1 MKRRIYSEATG
12 GDERVRKDPRIENH
26 GFEDFNESWAS
37 PELGSLPYSG
47 IDASPYTAS
56 LTPLHSPETPS
67 LDQVF
72 PPQMVDEFTHLDPL
86 FGAYSPAL
94 GHLPLPRSS
103 VSTTLSEGYSLSS
116 MAPSPYLHANVWPP
130 HVAPTTFLPTPP
142 TATDQYSSDEESTTS
157 STNRKSS
164 KSSAKRQPTQL
175 RTASRAPKKRSQLA
189 QRPAEST
196 EDVKARA
203 AHNQVEQ
210 QYRKRLNGYFEKLL
224 EVLPEGE
231 AGERR
236 VSKAE
241 VLDLAR
247 RRIKVLEKEM
257 AGLQKERKELR
268 GRICGLERTIGQM

>member
-1 MKRRIYSEATG
+1 M
-12 GDERVRKDPRIENH
+12 GDE
-26 GFEDFNESWAS
+26 FA
-37 PELGSLPYSG
+37 
-47 IDASPYTAS
+47 
-56 LTPLHSPETPS
+56 
-67 LDQVF
+67 
-72 PPQMVDEFTHLDPL
+72 HLDPL
-86 FGAYSPAL
+86 FGGYSPAL

-103 VSTTLSEGYSLSS
+103 ISTTLSEGYTLNS
-116 MAPSPYLHANVWPP
+116 MAPSPYLHSSMWPS

-142 TATDQYSSDEESTTS
+142 MATDQYSSDEDS
-157 STNRKSS
+157 SSSSSKRKSS
-164 KSSAKRQPTQL
+164 KSSSTTKRQPTQL
-175 RTASRAPKKRSQLA
+175 RTASRAPKKRSALTA
-189 QRPAEST
+189 RPAEST

-236 VSKAE
+236 VSKAD

-247 RRIKVLEKEM
+247 RRIKLLEKEM
-257 AGLQKERKELR
+257 SSLQKERKELR

>member
-1 MKRRIYSEATG
+1 MKRRLYAEATG
-12 GDERVRKDPRIENH
+12 GDERVRKDPRIESR

-37 PELGSLPYSG
+37 PELGSIPFSG
-47 IDASPYTAS
+47 IDVGPYTTS
-56 LTPLHSPETPS
+56 LTPLHSPETPT

-72 PPQMVDEFTHLDPL
+72 PPQMGDEFAHLDPL
-86 FGAYSPAL
+86 FGGYSPAL

-103 VSTTLSEGYSLSS
+103 ISTTLSEGYSLNS
-116 MAPSPYLHANVWPP
+116 MAPSPYLHSNVWPP

-142 TATDQYSSDEESTTS
+142 TATDTYSSDEESTSS
-157 STNRKSS
+157 STKRKTS
-164 KSSAKRQPTQL
+164 KRQPTQL
-175 RTASRAPKKRSQLA
+175 RTASRAPKKRSSLTQK
-189 QRPAEST
+189 PSEST
-196 EDVKARA
+196 EEVKARA

-236 VSKAE
+236 VSKAD

-247 RRIKVLEKEM
+247 RRIMLLEKEM
-257 AGLQKERKELR
+257 SGLQKERKELR